1 VLSFPDALRL
11 FGAQFFAVLPGL
23 LPTFLLAW
31 LATFFGIIA
40 LLRSLKTRVR
50 TDVLRLDASIRT
62 WALALRFR
70 DALDH
75 TTDRVLRT
83 WFFRFWTNFASAPA
97 LITFSLAVPIWAA
110 ATRQP
115 DPQLFYLPG
124 LSYTGSMFLS
134 FVSKRVF
141 KRVRPTR
148 MAGSFGHKLKDGS
161 FPSGHSLTSLCFWVM
176 LVVTGITVGWSAPVW
191 GMLALATLIIISM
204 TGLSRI
210 YLGVHFPSDVLGGFS
225 IGVIWCLVCYFT
237 LRPVLY

>member
-1 VLSFPDALRL
+1 MLSFPDALRE
-11 FGAQFFAVLPGL
+11 FGVDFYKALPAL
-23 LPTFLLAW
+23 LPTFVLSW
-31 LATFFGIIA
+31 LATFFAIIS

-83 WFFRFWTNFASAPA
+83 LFFRFWTNFASAPA
-97 LITFSLAVPIWAA
+97 LITFSLGVPIWAV
-110 ATRQP
+110 ATRQNEP
-115 DPQLFYLPG
+115 RLFYLPG
-124 LSYTGSMFLS
+124 LAYAGSMFLS

-148 MAGSFGHKLKDGS
+148 TAGAFGHKLKDGS
-161 FPSGHSLTSLCFWVM
+161 FPSGHSLTSLCFWIM
-176 LVVTGITVGWSAPVW
+176 LVVAAIASGVSPLVW
-191 GMLALATLIIISM
+191 GLMALWALITICM

-210 YLGVHFPSDVLGGFS
+210 YLGVHFPSDVLGGYS
-225 IGVIWCLVCYFT
+225 IGIIWCLVCYFT
-237 LRPVLY
+237 LSPVLY